1 MMEDSEIVGLYWA
14 RSERAIAETA
24 SKYGTYCYAI
34 AHRILADEEDASE
47 CVNDTYLGAWNSM
60 PPHRP
65 SVLSTFLGKITR
77 RVSINRWKEQNRAKR
92 GAGELALALD
102 ELSDCIPSP
111 MDTESMIERKELE
124 RVVHVFLATLPKTE
138 RDVFLCRYWFLASI
152 SEISQ
157 SFHFSQSKTKS
168 MLFRTRGKLYQHL
181 QKEDLI

>member
-1 MMEDSEIVGLYWA
+1 MEDREIVGLYWA
-14 RSERAIAETA
+14 RSEQAIAETA
-24 SKYGTYCYAI
+24 SKYGNYCYAI
-34 AHRILADEEDASE
+34 AHRILADAEDASE

-77 RVSINRWKEQNRAKR
+77 RVSINRWKQNSRDKR
-92 GAGELALALD
+92 GAGEITLALD

-111 MDTESMIERKELE
+111 MDTESMIESKDLGKI
-124 RVVHVFLATLPKTE
+124 VNTFLSTLPSTE

-157 SFHFSQSKTKS
+157 RFHFSQSKTKS
-168 MLFRTRGKLYQHL
+168 MLFRTRGKLYQYL
-181 QKEDLI
+181 QKEGMI